1 MPHFTNGDNHNSGC
15 LAARD
20 HVASLTEVEIMSHSP
35 EFRAYLLYYGFRHFS
50 LCLAIRAERL

>member
-1 MPHFTNGDNHNSGC
+1 MPHFTNGDNHSSGC

-35 EFRAYLLYYGFRHFS
+35 EFLGLIFCIMVSGTSAYVWL
-50 LCLAIRAERL
+50 